1 MTVTNRQAHD
11 NLRPD
16 DGFNGW
22 QRIVAALIVAV
33 TALGTLWLT
42 GSIQYAA
49 VVTAL
54 VFVPL
59 GLTLRK
65 SRLIG
70 HGRRD
75 GYLRTI

>member
-1 MTVTNRQAHD
+1 MTVTNRQALD
-11 NLRPD
+11 NLRSD

-22 QRIVAALIVAV
+22 QRIVAAVIVAA

-59 GLTLRK
+59 ARTLRK
-65 SRLIG
+65 
-70 HGRRD
+70 
-75 GYLRTI
+75 

>member
-1 MTVTNRQAHD
+1 MTVTNRQALD
-11 NLRPD
+11 NLRSD

-22 QRIVAALIVAV
+22 QRIVAAVIVAA

-42 GSIQYAA
+42 GSIQHAA

-65 SRLIG
+65 
-70 HGRRD
+70 
-75 GYLRTI
+75 

>member
-1 MTVTNRQAHD
+1 MTVTNRQALD
-11 NLRPD
+11 NLRSD

-22 QRIVAALIVAV
+22 QRIVAAVIVAA
-33 TALGTLWLT
+33 TALCTLWLT
-42 GSIQYAA
+42 RSIQYAT

-65 SRLIG
+65 
-70 HGRRD
+70 
-75 GYLRTI
+75 

>member
-1 MTVTNRQAHD
+1 MTVTNRQALD
-11 NLRPD
+11 NLRSD

-22 QRIVAALIVAV
+22 QRIVAAVIVAA

-42 GSIQYAA
+42 RSIQYAT

-65 SRLIG
+65 
-70 HGRRD
+70 
-75 GYLRTI
+75 